1 MELFWIFIVL
11 IICIYI
17 ILLAIMTFS
26 LLWAIYCFLRSYK
39 KELVIY
45 DNSDI
50 ESESKLLV

>member
-26 LLWAIYCFLRSYK
+26 LLWAIYWFLRSYK